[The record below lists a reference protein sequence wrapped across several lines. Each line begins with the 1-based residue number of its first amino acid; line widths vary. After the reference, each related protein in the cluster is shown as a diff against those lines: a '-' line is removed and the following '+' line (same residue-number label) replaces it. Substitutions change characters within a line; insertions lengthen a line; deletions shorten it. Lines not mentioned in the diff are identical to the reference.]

1 MGSVAAEA
9 WIASVRQLGGSPEA
23 AVAGAAE
30 LDRRYAEPRRRYHG
44 ASHVDQVVRDSSW
57 LGAELGLDADERA
70 WLSLAAAAHDV
81 VYEARPGD
89 DERASAAWA
98 RRQLEASGV
107 AAESIDRVV
116 ALVLATATHAAP
128 AGDTVAIALL
138 DADLA
143 ILGTDPD
150 GYERY
155 VAAVRQEYA
164 AVPDD
169 QWRVGRSDVLAGL
182 LRRDRIFVSRAG
194 CRRWEAPARAN
205 VGAELARLRD
215 RGKRPGDHRP

>member
-1 MGSVAAEA
+1 VGSVAAEA
-9 WIASVRQLGGSPEA
+9 WIAAVRQLGGSPEA
-23 AVAGAAE
+23 AAAGAAE
-30 LDRRYAEPRRRYHG
+30 LDRHYAEPHRRYHG
-44 ASHVDQVVRDSSW
+44 AAHVDQVVRDSSW
-57 LGAELGLDADERA
+57 LAAELGLDADERA
-70 WLSLAAAAHDV
+70 WLCLAAAAHDV

-98 RRQLEASGV
+98 RRQLEDSGV
-107 AAESIDRVV
+107 AAESIERVV

-150 GYERY
+150 GYARY
-155 VAAVRQEYA
+155 VAGVREEYA

-182 LRRDRIFVSRAG
+182 LRRDRIFVSRPG

-215 RGKRPGDHRP
+215 ESKLRDDHRP